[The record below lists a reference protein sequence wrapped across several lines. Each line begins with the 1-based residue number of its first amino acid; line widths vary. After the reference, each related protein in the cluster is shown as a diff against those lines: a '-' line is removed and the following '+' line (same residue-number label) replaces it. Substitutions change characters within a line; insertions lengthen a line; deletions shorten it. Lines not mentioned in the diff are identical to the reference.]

1 MTLGN
6 DTPLVGGGGAAGD
19 VPVGVTGARRLI
31 DREVPPVFRVAVLVS
46 GSGTNLQ
53 AIIDQLHRRPPAEAG
68 VAPGGVA
75 TAAPAGVATAASVS
89 ASSVAPSVASSAS
102 VPGGVAVPVEASASP
117 VIEVALVISDVPG
130 ARALERAR
138 AAGIPTVVL
147 PSDRYA
153 TREEHDMAM
162 AEAIRD
168 ARADLIVLAGYM
180 RLVDPAFVRAFPC
193 RIVNLHP
200 ALLPAFPGT
209 TSISDAVHYG
219 VKVTGVTVHF
229 VDEGLDTGL
238 IIAQEAVAVSDS
250 DTTESL
256 AARIHAVE
264 HRLLPATIQLIAS
277 GRVRPPLP
285 GSRVVRVDWDDGD
298 DTDDGTTPTEGTG

>member
-1 MTLGN
+1 MK
-6 DTPLVGGGGAAGD
+6 PGGGTPPAAGG
-19 VPVGVTGARRLI
+19 VGDALAGAVGPRSTVAAC
-31 DREVPPVFRVAVLVS
+31 DDPPVFRVAVLAS

-53 AIIDQLHRRPPAEAG
+53 AIIDQLHRRPAGASAAELPAEAPSSISAAA
-68 VAPGGVA
+68 VPPPVPDS
-75 TAAPAGVATAASVS
+75 AAPVGVPTG
-89 ASSVAPSVASSAS
+89 P
-102 VPGGVAVPVEASASP
+102 P
-117 VIEVALVISDVPG
+117 VIEVALVVSDVPG

-138 AAGIPTVVL
+138 AAGIPTAVL

-153 TREEHDMAM
+153 TREEHDLAM
-162 AEAIRD
+162 AEAIRE

-180 RLVDPAFVRAFPC
+180 RLVSAAFVRAFPR
-193 RIVNLHP
+193 RIINLHP

-229 VDEGLDTGL
+229 VDEGLDTGPV
-238 IIAQEAVAVSDS
+238 IAQEPVEVGDG
-250 DTTESL
+250 DTVESL

-264 HRLLPATIQLIAS
+264 HLLLPATIRLIAA

-285 GSRVVRVDWDDGD
+285 GTRVVQVDLS
-298 DTDDGTTPTEGTG
+298 DGTASGDRDVLARKPRPGRAGPGSR